1 MKLIAL
7 LTALPLTLTA
17 SAPALAHPGEHHG
30 DVGSTLLHLMS
41 EPDHIA
47 LLVAAALAG
56 GLGALWMRRRAAR
69 SRSMFRD

>member
-1 MKLIAL
+1 MKMIAPLIAL
-7 LTALPLTLTA
+7 ATS
-17 SAPALAHPGEHHG
+17 SAALAHPGGHHG
-30 DVGSTLLHLMS
+30 NVGSTLLHLMS

-47 LLVAAALAG
+47 LLVAAAVAG